1 MQEAMN
7 PGFALDAW
15 YGLLAPAGTPAP
27 VITRLHTELVKVMAD
42 PAVRQSLTSASQ
54 EIVGS
59 TPAEFAQ
66 VIAHDLKLWT
76 DLAVQLKVK
85 VD

>member
-1 MQEAMN
+1 MVR
-7 PGFALDAW
+7 
-15 YGLLAPAGTPAP
+15 PAGTPEP
-27 VITRLHTELVKVMAD
+27 VITRLNAELLKVLAD
-42 PAVRQSLTSASQ
+42 PAVRQTLTNASQ
-54 EIVGS
+54 EVVGS
-59 TPAEFAQ
+59 TPAEFAE

>member
-1 MQEAMN
+1 MN
-7 PGFALDAW
+7 KA
-15 YGLLAPAGTPAP
+15 
-27 VITRLHTELVKVMAD
+27 ELVKVLAD
-42 PAVRQSLTSASQ
+42 PAVRQSLSSASQ
-54 EIVGS
+54 DVVGS
-59 TPAEFAQ
+59 TPAEFAE